1 MKELK
6 TTTRFTV
13 RFSEVDSMN
22 ITWHGSY
29 VSFFEDAREAFGK
42 EYGIDYLT
50 IFGNGYYAPLVDIHI
65 EYKSPLIYGDQG
77 IIKITY
83 KDCEAAK
90 LQFEYEIFN
99 ARNDK
104 LVAKGS
110 TTQVFL
116 DKDYNLVLYPP
127 NFFMEWKIKNK
138 LIEQ

>member
-65 EYKSPLIYGDQG
+65 EYKSPLIYGDEG
-77 IIKITY
+77 IIT
-83 KDCEAAK
+83 AALHTRFNCQPNIRK
-90 LQFEYEIFN
+90 FIFE
-99 ARNDK
+99 
-104 LVAKGS
+104 
-110 TTQVFL
+110 
-116 DKDYNLVLYPP
+116 
-127 NFFMEWKIKNK
+127 IKNYFCK
-138 LIEQ
+138 KCN